1 MPRGTLMAFVAL
13 GLSVIILANDFSALN
28 VSLPAIEHDFDTNV
42 DTAQWVINAYALV
55 FGILIVSGGRLA
67 DVLGRKRIFLIGAA
81 IFAVFSV
88 VGGAAPNE
96 FILIGARA
104 VMGVGGAMM
113 WPAILGMT
121 YAAVPESKAGVAGGL
136 ILGSAGVGQAIGP
149 LTGGILTEY
158 ISWRAV
164 LFVNLPIAAF
174 AMLVTWR
181 QIHQADAAGGR
192 ERIDYGG
199 IVTLS
204 VSLFALLFALDQATD
219 WGWSDWR
226 VIASILVFVVLLAA
240 FVPVE
245 RRMGRNALLPGDL
258 VRNGGFIWAS
268 IAVGL
273 LSALFFA
280 SMLYLPQYMQ
290 KALDYSPVRAGVGML
305 PLFVPFAV
313 LAFVAGPLYER
324 LGAKLIVSLGILGL
338 VVGGA
343 LLTFVGDDSGYL
355 GVLAGLIAIGIGTGL
370 FYPSATTAGVT
381 AVAAARQSLAGGVV
395 YMFQIAGGAV
405 GLGLSTS
412 IFTATSQTELRE
424 KVEGAGAR
432 IGGEQTEMLNGLLA
446 GTDPARQVAAD
457 LDLDIDR
464 LTEFARDAFV
474 SGFNNVFRVDTAI
487 AFAGLLVA
495 IVFVGGRLGL
505 ARGGEREAVAD
516 SAVRE

>member
-1 MPRGTLMAFVAL
+1 MPRGTVMAFVAL

-28 VSLPAIEHDFDTNV
+28 VSLPSIEQDFDTDV
-42 DTAQWVINAYALV
+42 STAQWVINAYALV
-55 FGILIVSGGRLA
+55 FGVLIVSGGRLA
-67 DVLGRKRIFLIGAA
+67 DVLGRKRIFLIGST
-81 IFAVFSV
+81 IFAVMSV
-88 VGGAAPNE
+88 IGGAAPNE
-96 FILIGARA
+96 FILIASRA
-104 VMGVGGAMM
+104 LMGVGGAMM

-121 YAAVPESKAGVAGGL
+121 YAALPPSKAGLAGGL
-136 ILGSAGVGQAIGP
+136 ILGSAGIGQAIGP

-158 ISWRAV
+158 VSWRAV

-181 QIHQADAAGGR
+181 QIHQKEERGAD
-192 ERIDYGG
+192 ERLDYGG

-226 VIASILVFVVLLAA
+226 ILASFLAFAVLFAA

-258 VRNGGFIWAS
+258 ARNGAFMWAS

-273 LSALFFA
+273 ISALFFA

-290 KALDYSPVRAGVGML
+290 KVLDYSPVLAGLGML

-313 LAFVAGPLYER
+313 LAFAAGPLYNR
-324 LGAKLIVSLGILGL
+324 LGAKLIVSLGVLAF

-343 LLTFVGDDSGYL
+343 LLTFVSDDSGYL
-355 GVLAGLIAIGIGTGL
+355 GIVAGLVVLGIGMGL
-370 FYPSATTAGVT
+370 FFPSATTAGVT
-381 AVAAARQSLAGGVV
+381 AVAAARQSLAGGIV

-405 GLGLSTS
+405 GLGLSTTV
-412 IFTATSQTELRE
+412 FTATFDDRLSERIAEAGVAASDDRTEALR
-424 KVEGAGAR
+424 
-432 IGGEQTEMLNGLLA
+432 GLLA
-446 GTDPARQVAAD
+446 GTDPAQEAAREIG
-457 LDLDIDR
+457 LGTDR
-464 LTEFARDAFV
+464 LLEFVEDAFIA
-474 SGFNNVFRVDTAI
+474 GFNNVFRIDTAL

-495 IVFVGGRLGL
+495 VVFVGGRLRAGQRAL
-505 ARGGEREAVAD
+505 ADD
-516 SAVRE
+516 SAVREPGS